1 MIFLLIANLLS
12 KMGLF
17 KNDEFYFYSKKKIPE
32 ANKQHPPPK
41 KKPTKQNKTKNTI
54 EPTIKNTKNRHEN
67 PKQNHTKKPHK
78 FTKIT
83 RYKLKS
89 TYQRC

>member
-1 MIFLLIANLLS
+1 MIFLLIALS

-41 KKPTKQNKTKNTI
+41 KKQQNKTKI
-54 EPTIKNTKNRHEN
+54 HNRTN
-67 PKQNHTKKPHK
+67 NKK
-78 FTKIT
+78 
-83 RYKLKS
+83 
-89 TYQRC
+89 YQE

>member
-32 ANKQHPPPK
+32 ANKQHPLQK
-41 KKPTKQNKTKNTI
+41 KTNKTKQNKTKI
-54 EPTIKNTKNRHEN
+54 HNRTN
-67 PKQNHTKKPHK
+67 NKK
-78 FTKIT
+78 
-83 RYKLKS
+83 
-89 TYQRC
+89 YQE

>member
-32 ANKQHPPPK
+32 ANKQHPLQK
-41 KKPTKQNKTKNTI
+41 KNQQNKTKQNKNT
-54 EPTIKNTKNRHEN
+54 
-67 PKQNHTKKPHK
+67 Q
-78 FTKIT
+78 
-83 RYKLKS
+83 
-89 TYQRC
+89 

>member
-32 ANKQHPPPK
+32 ANKQHPLQK
-41 KKPTKQNKTKNTI
+41 NNNITKQNKNT
-54 EPTIKNTKNRHEN
+54 
-67 PKQNHTKKPHK
+67 Q
-78 FTKIT
+78 
-83 RYKLKS
+83 
-89 TYQRC
+89 